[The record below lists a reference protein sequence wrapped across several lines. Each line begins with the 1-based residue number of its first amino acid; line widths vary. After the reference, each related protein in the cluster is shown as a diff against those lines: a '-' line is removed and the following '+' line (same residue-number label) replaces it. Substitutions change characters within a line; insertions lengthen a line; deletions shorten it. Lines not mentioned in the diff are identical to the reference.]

1 MCENILYEALVEQGA
16 GFEYD
21 EGTEPTEE
29 EIKVAEALAAL
40 EGE

>member
-1 MCENILYEALVEQGA
+1 MCENILYEALVEHGA

-29 EIKVAEALAAL
+29 EVKVAEALAVL
-40 EGE
+40 EEE